1 MSKYAFL
8 IGRKPLISLAELQ
21 AVLPQANFLEL
32 SSEILIVECD
42 DITEPQKFLNQL
54 GGTIKL
60 IQITE
65 QHPKNTKQIHQKL
78 SQLVLTHFR
87 GHQGKAKYALYVH
100 TLRGGHEQI
109 LKSSLIETKKLL
121 QSEGLSSRFINNNFH
136 NAEIAH
142 LKGEKILE
150 KGGEFCAI
158 ESREG
163 WLLGRTV
170 AIQDIDNYSAR
181 DYDRPE
187 RDARIGMLPPKLAQI
202 LINLTG
208 QNQLTQTAGG
218 EANGK
223 TIYDPFCGLGTVL
236 MEGALMG
243 FNVIGS
249 DLVPDTLNKAEKNL
263 DWLFQ
268 KTHTSATSPK
278 SHLFVR
284 DAGQIS
290 KRDLPDKPAAIVSE
304 TYLGPPM
311 SQTPSREQ
319 IISAFG
325 EIEETIANF
334 FDAIG
339 QIIDKDTPIVITLL
353 TYRNTGL
360 SGPRFLVMDRLLD
373 TIREMGFVQEDLLS
387 PELISKFSLPAD
399 SQKTLLYERPDQ
411 IVCRGIYKFKLA

>member
-8 IGRKPLISLAELQ
+8 VGRKPLISLAELQ
-21 AVLPQANFLEL
+21 AVLPQADFLEL
-32 SSEILIVECD
+32 SSEILIVECPE
-42 DITEPQKFLNQL
+42 IAEPQKFLNQL

-60 IQITE
+60 IKITE

-78 SQLVLTHFR
+78 SQLVLTHFK

-100 TLRGGHEQI
+100 TLRSGHEQV

-136 NAEIAH
+136 NAEVAH

-150 KGGEFCAI
+150 KGGEFCAL

-163 WLLGRTV
+163 WLLGQTV

-208 QNQLTQTAGG
+208 QNTLENPAT
-218 EANGK
+218 GK

-236 MEGALMG
+236 MEGVLMG

-249 DLVPDTLNKAEKNL
+249 DLSPDILRKAEKNL
-263 DWLFQ
+263 EWLFL
-268 KTHTSATSPK
+268 KTNSPVK
-278 SHLFVR
+278 SHLFVK
-284 DAGQIS
+284 DAGAVS
-290 KRDLPDKPAAIVSE
+290 KNDLLETPAAIVSE

-311 SQTPSREQ
+311 SHTPTRDQ
-319 IISAFG
+319 IVSAFG

-334 FDAIG
+334 FDSIS
-339 QIIDKDTPIVITLL
+339 QIIGPETPIVITLL
-353 TYRNTGL
+353 TYRNTSS
-360 SGPRFLVMDRLLD
+360 SGPRFLVMDRLIEEIQNL
-373 TIREMGFVQEDLLS
+373 GFEQQDLLS
-387 PELISKFSLPAD
+387 TELISKFSLPAD

-411 IVCRGIYKFKLA
+411 IVCRGIYKFRLKS